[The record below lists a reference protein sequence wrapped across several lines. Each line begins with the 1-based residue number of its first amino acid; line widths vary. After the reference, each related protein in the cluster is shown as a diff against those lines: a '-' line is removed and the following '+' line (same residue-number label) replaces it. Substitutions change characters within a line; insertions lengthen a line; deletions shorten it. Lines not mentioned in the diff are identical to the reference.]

1 LRWSTM
7 QFMAQTMTHQQI
19 SVIAACSINDH
30 GEEKRTEQNRTEFIV
45 CCGKSE
51 AEVTRVIVPG
61 LKKIMIFVKKSIKKS
76 GFLKIGLF

>member
-1 LRWSTM
+1 
-7 QFMAQTMTHQQI
+7 
-19 SVIAACSINDH
+19 V
-30 GEEKRTEQNRTEFIV
+30 KRREQNRTEFIV